1 MTKFSG
7 AFTLQAQMQNASAGN
22 WARAPGAP
30 TIGTASVAS
39 GTSASV
45 TFTPPT
51 DLGIGTITYTATSSP
66 GGITG
71 TGSSSPITVSGLTT
85 GSSYTF
91 TVTATTPGGVSP
103 SSAASNSITMAVQ
116 GQQAYTSPG
125 TYTWVAPAGVTSVSV
140 IAVGHGGYGGSR
152 FYCSCTFFPGSGG
165 SGGALAYTNNFSVTP
180 GNSYTVFI
188 GSQTGACSPSSF
200 SSFNST
206 TVRANGGRSSVQ
218 GFANAGG
225 TVANGTGF
233 AGGST
238 PSVLNS
244 GCGGGGGGG
253 AGGYTAVGGTG
264 GRTNSG
270 GSGTSS
276 TGGGGGGGGAG
287 TNSAWPGAGGG
298 GVGILGAGSNGTGG
312 AASVGGGGG
321 SCGGSGGN
329 ATRIGSAGSGG
340 AYGGGGGASW
350 YCANTQQPGGNGAV
364 RIIWPGTTRQFPST
378 NTGNL

>member
-1 MTKFSG
+1 MTKYSG
-7 AFTLQAQMQNASAGN
+7 AFTLQAQMQNAAAST

-39 GTSASV
+39 GTSASI

-66 GGITG
+66 TGITG

-91 TVTATTPGGVSP
+91 TVTASTPSGSGP
-103 SSAASNSITMAVQ
+103 ASAASNSITMIIQ
-116 GQQAYTSPG
+116 GQQQYTSPG
-125 TYTWVAPAGVTSVSV
+125 SYTWVAPTGVTSVSV

-152 FYCSCTFFPGSGG
+152 FYCCAYFSGSGG

-180 GNSYTVFI
+180 GNSYAVFI
-188 GSQTGACSPSSF
+188 GTQSGACAPSSF

-206 TVRANGGRSSVQ
+206 TVKANGGNASVQ

-233 AGGST
+233 AGGET
-238 PSVLNS
+238 PSISNNS
-244 GCGGGGGGG
+244 QGGGGGGGGGGYTAVGGAGGKSFISCGLGGSSTGGGGGGG
-253 AGGYTAVGGTG
+253 AGGKNGP
-264 GRTNSG
+264 
-270 GSGTSS
+270 
-276 TGGGGGGGGAG
+276 
-287 TNSAWPGAGGG
+287 WPGSGGG
-298 GVGILGAGSNGTGG
+298 GVGILGAGANGTGSSCN
-312 AASVGGGGG
+312 AGGGGG
-321 SCGGSGGN
+321 SGGANGGN
-329 ATRIGSAGSGG
+329 ATRLYSAGYGG
-340 AYGGGGGASW
+340 AYGGGGGGSW
-350 YCANTQQPGGNGAV
+350 YCANVQQPGGSGAV
-364 RIIWPGTTRQFPST
+364 RIIWPGTTRSFPST